1 MIIISLIQTSQN
13 RRSELLR
20 FVLSLNHQQNI
31 DFNKIQL
38 IFVDQGE
45 NRAVFDELNKNVMFD
60 YIQANNCSLSHA
72 RNLALP
78 HVKGKYVAFPDDD
91 CWYEPDTLYKALKIF
106 SDGNYQGVTGKG
118 LNERNLPTSV
128 FPDQGAVVTS
138 TQRCAA
144 ISYTMFFLYEPSL
157 LFDENM
163 GIGSPYNLGSGEETD
178 YMLVLMEKFGY
189 NVVYNPTLIVRHPR
203 SEDVGNK
210 AFLLKKHYSYARGGG
225 YLMKKHQFPFNYYLK
240 SFVRP
245 ILGMIGYAL
254 KEDIYKSKK
263 SFFLLKGRAE
273 GFFYKI

>member
-91 CWYEPDTLYKALKIF
+91 F
-106 SDGNYQGVTGKG
+106 GKY
-118 LNERNLPTSV
+118 TFV
-128 FPDQGAVVTS
+128 F
-138 TQRCAA
+138 
-144 ISYTMFFLYEPSL
+144 
-157 LFDENM
+157 
-163 GIGSPYNLGSGEETD
+163 
-178 YMLVLMEKFGY
+178 
-189 NVVYNPTLIVRHPR
+189 
-203 SEDVGNK
+203 
-210 AFLLKKHYSYARGGG
+210 
-225 YLMKKHQFPFNYYLK
+225 
-240 SFVRP
+240 SFV
-245 ILGMIGYAL
+245 
-254 KEDIYKSKK
+254 
-263 SFFLLKGRAE
+263 
-273 GFFYKI
+273 